1 MASKESHADVDN
13 NEAVINSKSSDLGH
27 DDNNQEEPMVV
38 DEVNGIVSFEEI
50 LLLRLT
56 FELNRST
63 KDKRTQYYLD
73 RLEEIVPE
81 IDDYRKI
88 TFALANMDEPD
99 LPFIDPK

>member
-1 MASKESHADVDN
+1 MMVSKDSHIDKDNDEVTFRPSGLVD
-13 NEAVINSKSSDLGH
+13 
-27 DDNNQEEPMVV
+27 DDNNQEEPMEV
-38 DEVNGIVSFEEI
+38 DEVTGTVTFEEI

-63 KDKRTQYYLD
+63 KEKRTQYYLD

-88 TFALANMDEPD
+88 TFALASMDEPD